1 MAKPWAVVLA
11 RILAGVNQSE
21 RDGLKNDLVEVK
33 KKKKKQ
39 LCVELCDSKNWIL
52 MIDFNSHSIS
62 RGRYYDHPYKGEKNG
77 SKGGMLIYPN
87 QTVLGKTGRD

>member
-33 KKKKKQ
+33 KKKKKAIM
-39 LCVELCDSKNWIL
+39 CRI
-52 MIDFNSHSIS
+52 M
-62 RGRYYDHPYKGEKNG
+62 
-77 SKGGMLIYPN
+77 
-87 QTVLGKTGRD
+87 